1 MDEAKISDIYKYSC
15 LRAKNR
21 HLFLEQP
28 PRARIENSVEAAFW
42 RSTMCLYTSLRIE
55 GEK

>member
-28 PRARIENSVEAAFW
+28 PRARMENSVEAAF
-42 RSTMCLYTSLRIE
+42 L
-55 GEK
+55 EKHYVSIHQP